1 MIIDQFWKTNEGGHV
16 TVSARLRWEQSDP
29 PLKTLYFQT
38 DHIFEKDLSPS
49 PEAFLVASF
58 LPAVHFGEK
67 RIRVDGPVCPE
78 LLEGLSTAMALFH
91 AWYGDRYRPIPIECS
106 QFRQKS
112 SLLSTSKPRASLF
125 LSGGVD
131 SLAVLRTN
139 HLRLPIGHPDRF
151 RDGIFIYGH
160 DIGGTARHEA
170 EDEAFM
176 RAMHR
181 LEKVASECDLTLIPI
196 RTNTRHLFD
205 DHQFWMRFFY
215 SAALAAVGHTL
226 SRRIDRLSI
235 SSGNVIQHLRPWG
248 SHPVLDP
255 CYSSATVQVRH
266 AGLHHTRLDRVRW
279 VSEWPAALSSLRVCG
294 HNPARSLNCGACE
307 KCLRTMTQL
316 VAVGKLGETD
326 AFPVKDISAGMIRR
340 QLLMHDYQ
348 LAPYKDALPLLMKRD
363 RYDLVHAIRRKIFI
377 YNCIYR
383 YLEGLDVKTMLKHV
397 DRVLF
402 QSRFLN
408 HYRIRKQTGRSKA
421 NDPLPPG
428 YRC

>member
-1 MIIDQFWKTNEGGHV
+1 MIIDQFRKTNEGEHA
-16 TVSARLRWEQSDP
+16 TVSARLQWEQSDH

-38 DHIFEKDLSPS
+38 DRTFEKELSPS
-49 PEAFLVASF
+49 PEAFLVAS
-58 LPAVHFGEK
+58 LWPAIHFGEK
-67 RIRVDGPVCPE
+67 RMWVNGPLCPE

-91 AWYGDRYRPIPIECS
+91 TWYGDRYRPIPIEC
-106 QFRQKS
+106 RQVWQS
-112 SLLSTSKPRASLF
+112 SLLGTPKPRAAVL

-160 DIGGTARHEA
+160 DIGGISRHES
-170 EDEAFM
+170 ENKVFM
-176 RAMHR
+176 RALGR

-205 DHQFWMRFFY
+205 EHQFWMRFFY
-215 SAALAAVGHTL
+215 SAALAAVGHSL

-255 CYSSATVQVRH
+255 CYSSAAVQVRH

-279 VSEWPAALSSLRVCG
+279 VSQWPVALSSLRVCG
-294 HNPARSLNCGACE
+294 HNPAHGLNCGVCE

-316 VAVGKLGETD
+316 VALGKLGETD
-326 AFPVKDISAGMIRR
+326 AFPVKDISAAMIRR
-340 QLLMHDYQ
+340 QLLLHDYQ
-348 LAPYKDALPLLMKRD
+348 LAPYKDALPLLTKRN

-383 YLEGLDVKTMLKHV
+383 YLEGFDVKTILKHV

-402 QSRFLN
+402 KGLFLN
-408 HYRIRKQTGRSKA
+408 HYRISKQ
-421 NDPLPPG
+421 
-428 YRC
+428 

>member
-1 MIIDQFWKTNEGGHV
+1 MIIDQFRKTSEGQYT
-16 TVSARLRWEQSDP
+16 TVSASLRWEESDH
-29 PLKTLYFQT
+29 PLKTLYFQIDQT
-38 DHIFEKDLSPS
+38 FEKDLSPS
-49 PEAFLVASF
+49 AEAFLVASF
-58 LPAVHFGEK
+58 LPAIHFGEK
-67 RIRVDGPVCPE
+67 RICVNGPVCE
-78 LLEGLSTAMALFH
+78 VLLDGLSTAMALFH
-91 AWYGDRYRPIPIECS
+91 AWHGDRYHPIPIECKPVS
-106 QFRQKS
+106 QEI
-112 SLLSTSKPRASLF
+112 LLCTVKPRAAVF

-139 HLRLPIGHPDRF
+139 HLRLPIGHSDRF

-160 DIGGTARHEA
+160 DIGGIARREPENEVFA
-170 EDEAFM
+170 
-176 RAMHR
+176 RAMRR
-181 LEKVASECDLTLIPI
+181 LEKVASECDLTLMPI

-279 VSEWPAALSSLRVCG
+279 VSEWPAALSGLRVCG
-294 HNPARSLNCGACE
+294 HNPAHGLNCGDCE

-316 VAVGKLGETD
+316 VALGKLGETD

-348 LAPYKDALPLLMKRD
+348 LAPYKDALPLLMKRE
-363 RYDLVHAIRRKIFI
+363 RNDLVRAIRHKIFI
-377 YNCIYR
+377 YNCLYR
-383 YLEGLDVKTMLKHV
+383 YLEGLDVKSMLKHV

-402 QSRFLN
+402 KGKLLSR
-408 HYRIRKQTGRSKA
+408 YRLRKQNRRIKSQ
-421 NDPLPPG
+421 
-428 YRC
+428 

>member
-1 MIIDQFWKTNEGGHV
+1 MIIDQFRKTSEDGY
-16 TVSARLRWEQSDP
+16 TSVSASLQWEQRDHT
-29 PLKTLYFQT
+29 LKTLYFQT
-38 DHIFEKDLSPS
+38 DLSFEEDLSPS

-58 LPAVHFGEK
+58 LPAIHFGEK
-67 RIRVDGPVCPE
+67 RIRVNGPVCEE

-91 AWYGDRYRPIPIECS
+91 AWYGDRYRPIPIECCPV
-106 QFRQKS
+106 RQDS
-112 SLLSTSKPRASLF
+112 PVCTPRPRAAVF

-139 HLRLPIGHPDRF
+139 HLRLPIGHSDRF

-160 DIGGTARHEA
+160 DIGGTARRKSENEVFA
-170 EDEAFM
+170 
-176 RAMHR
+176 RALRR
-181 LEKVASECDLTLIPI
+181 LEKVASEADLTLIPI

-226 SRRIDRLSI
+226 SRRIDRIGI

-255 CYSSATVQVRH
+255 CYSSAAVQVRH

-279 VSEWPAALSSLRVCG
+279 VSEWPAALSGLRVCG
-294 HNPARSLNCGACE
+294 HNPAHGLNCGACE

-316 VAVGKLGETD
+316 VALGKLGETD

-348 LAPYKDALPLLMKRD
+348 LAPYKDALSLLTKRD
-363 RYDLVHAIRRKIFI
+363 RNDLARAIRRKIFI
-377 YNCIYR
+377 YNCLYR
-383 YLEGLDVKTMLKHV
+383 YLEGVDVKSTLKHV

-402 QSRFLN
+402 QGKLLKR
-408 HYRIRKQTGRSKA
+408 YRIRKQNRRIK
-421 NDPLPPG
+421 NH
-428 YRC
+428 